1 MSNLLNLIWNE
12 QIKLYA
18 KKGTWVMFVV
28 LLVIAIGGGLITKF
42 TSAESDFKEYGD
54 NWQAE
59 LQEENTQ
66 LTAEMQDEEFGGFMN
81 GMIIEENNYHLEN
94 NIKPTPY
101 DGWEYVL
108 ENSFLTSIISL
119 FTIIVAAGIISN
131 EFKWGTIKLLL
142 IRPISRTKILLS
154 KYLSVLIFAFSLLV
168 FLLLTSWIV
177 GAILF
182 GLNGLNPIVVQDMV
196 PGFVQNDVLGEIAK
210 SYGFSLVTLV
220 MMATFA
226 FMISAIFRSSGMA
239 IGLAIFLMMAGNAIV
254 AFLAQYEWSKY
265 ILFANTNLNQ
275 YTNGM
280 EPMIPGMSMTFSVIV
295 LLVYFVIFMGAAWT
309 AFTKRDVAGN

>member
-18 KKGTWVMFVV
+18 KKGTWVMFAV

-66 LTAEMQDEEFGGFMN
+66 LTAEMQNEEFGGFMN
-81 GMIIEENNYHLEN
+81 GMIIEKNNYHLEN

-108 ENSFLTSIISL
+108 DNSFLTSIISL

-154 KYLSVLIFAFSLLV
+154 KYVSVLIFAFTLLV
-168 FLLLTSWIV
+168 FLLVMSWLV
-177 GAILF
+177 GALLF
-182 GLNGLNPIVVQDMV
+182 GLNGLNPMVVQD
-196 PGFVQNDVLGEIAK
+196 
-210 SYGFSLVTLV
+210 
-220 MMATFA
+220 
-226 FMISAIFRSSGMA
+226 
-239 IGLAIFLMMAGNAIV
+239 LM
-254 AFLAQYEWSKY
+254 
-265 ILFANTNLNQ
+265 
-275 YTNGM
+275 
-280 EPMIPGMSMTFSVIV
+280 
-295 LLVYFVIFMGAAWT
+295 
-309 AFTKRDVAGN
+309 